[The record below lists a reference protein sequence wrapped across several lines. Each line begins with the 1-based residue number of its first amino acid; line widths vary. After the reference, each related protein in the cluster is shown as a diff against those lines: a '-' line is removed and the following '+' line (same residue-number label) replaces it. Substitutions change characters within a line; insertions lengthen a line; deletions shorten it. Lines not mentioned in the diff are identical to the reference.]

1 MIGDRNILRPEPSA
15 AQRALGL
22 FGEDAEDRAA
32 KLLGTPGMFDSW
44 RRVQTFDV
52 QGGQIDGVP
61 VSNASIEVTAAPE
74 AVDLTQDALT
84 VALLWD
90 DAQALEAGPKDV
102 QAGGIVRLD
111 VSAERGNKLEVW
123 VSGWDS
129 FGSARVLRR
138 GEADERERERA
149 AADQEAAQDRFNPSD
164 FLKGGGAVFAVV
176 GLVALVILLKT

>member
-15 AQRALGL
+15 AQRALRL
-22 FGEDAEDRAA
+22 FGEDAEDRAE
-32 KLLGTPGMFDSW
+32 KWLGTPGMFDSW

-52 QGGQIDGVP
+52 RGGQLDGVP

-74 AVDLTQDALT
+74 VVDLTQDALS

-90 DAQALEAGPKDV
+90 DALAFEAGPKEI
-102 QAGGIVRLD
+102 QAGGIARLD
-111 VSAERGNKLEVW
+111 VSSERGDKLEVW

-138 GEADERERERA
+138 SEADERERERA